1 MMAKLLKDSSRDGKA
16 GEIVEVSPDR
26 MAFLLSIEAAEP
38 VKPAKGAGRKAGKTI
53 KRRDKTE

>member
-1 MMAKLLKDSSRDGKA
+1 MKARLLKDSSKDGKA

-38 VKPAKGAGRKAGKTI
+38 VKAKAKRQPPKGKE
-53 KRRDKTE
+53 KTA

>member
-1 MMAKLLKDSSRDGKA
+1 MKARLLKDSSKDGKA

-38 VKPAKGAGRKAGKTI
+38 VKEKKTRKKGKGITA
-53 KRRDKTE
+53 